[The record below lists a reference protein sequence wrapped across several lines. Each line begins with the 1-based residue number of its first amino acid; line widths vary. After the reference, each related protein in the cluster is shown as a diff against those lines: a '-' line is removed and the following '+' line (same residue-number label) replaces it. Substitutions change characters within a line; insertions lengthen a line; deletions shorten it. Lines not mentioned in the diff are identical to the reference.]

1 MYDLY
6 NGTRP
11 RLPRIKCREHGNRG
25 AQASKRTGIRREVAA
40 CGAAHYN
47 RQVRFMKIRHKGL
60 RALHERD
67 DAGRLTASL
76 VPRLRRILFRLQE
89 ASHPR
94 SADAPGFRLHPL
106 KGDRTGEWSVRV
118 SGNWR
123 VVFRFEN
130 DEVVD
135 VDLVD
140 YH

>member
-1 MYDLY
+1 M
-6 NGTRP
+6 
-11 RLPRIKCREHGNRG
+11 
-25 AQASKRTGIRREVAA
+25 
-40 CGAAHYN
+40 
-47 RQVRFMKIRHKGL
+47 
-60 RALHERD
+60 HERD
-67 DAGRLTASL
+67 DAGRLTAIL

-94 SADAPGFRLHPL
+94 SADARGFRLHPL

-135 VDLVD
+135 VDLID